1 MSDTSRF
8 APLCSIV
15 VFVLIAAAGIE
26 RAAAADMLDP
36 RVRTVFDKHCTSCHD
51 PDRNKGGLNVASLAG
66 DFSKEGYTWTRIH
79 NVVGLGIMPPPGRDP
94 IPDDDRKHLLA
105 WIVAQSKAFPLRT
118 TARRLNRE
126 EFTNTLNDL
135 LGLREDFAAKLPEDV
150 SVHGFDTNA
159 GALTMTSAAFEQYL
173 EAIVTAVGWRFDAST
188 PGFEPVVVTV
198 VPPPKTKT
206 PSKAPRP
213 RVKLSSQTSATSPV
227 FQKESIVGLRPRVL
241 GFSGGGTN
249 PAHLEFD
256 FSTESCETL
265 PEAIDRFKLTLRVRS
280 VAPPSGSLPRLVV
293 EVNRKSLLARP
304 LEPHDD
310 FQDVVCYF
318 RKSELTRQDGFT
330 IHVMNGYETADFL
343 EEFPKAREAL
353 GRDKGKSKEEY
364 AKGILALL
372 DQLPVIFVEKVVLEP
387 ARYSEDPI
395 SAHGLALTRLA
406 ELPSEARRNAL
417 ETFLSHAYR
426 RPLTAAEQK
435 QFAEFFDK
443 ELFRT
448 KSPRKA
454 VESCLMFALGSPKFL
469 YVGAKEPATPSND
482 HHLAERLSYFFWS
495 TTPDRTLDGLAH
507 AGKLRKERT
516 LEEQVTRL
524 LDHPNAERFF
534 DRFAR
539 QWLETEK
546 LEERHESTDPSYRTP
561 QQAYL
566 RTSLRREGGAFL
578 KELIRSNRSAL
589 SIVDSDFLI
598 VNDRT
603 STHYGLPMVRGSE
616 FQVVALPPES
626 PYGGVTALASVMTTT
641 DHGMFRPIY
650 RGAWVQ
656 KNLFNRPLPPP
667 PSDVPEL
674 DPNDPRYKNKTLKQ
688 QLALH
693 QEHAKCAVCHRSM
706 DPLGYAFQEFDAL
719 GRTASRAK
727 GVVRNRIETDGA
739 FPNGERYANV
749 AEFRAIMLE
758 KYRDEVIRGFISKLI
773 TYGRG
778 REPSLGERE
787 WIDRLVDQAK
797 RNEYRMRPMLLSI
810 VSSPEFLH

>member
-1 MSDTSRF
+1 MLALLTASLPSARAEQPTDFDRVVK
-8 APLCSIV
+8 PL
-15 VFVLIAAAGIE
+15 LA
-26 RAAAADMLDP
+26 
-36 RVRTVFDKHCTSCHD
+36 KHCVSCHG
-51 PDRNKGGLNVASLAG
+51 PVRNKGGLNVESLTG
-66 DFSKEGYTWTRIH
+66 EFSKEGYTWTQIH
-79 NVVGLGIMPPPGRDP
+79 NVVGSGIMPPPGRDP
-94 IPDDDRKHLLA
+94 ISDDDRKRLLA

-118 TARRLNRE
+118 AARRLNRE

-150 SVHGFDTNA
+150 SVNGFDTNA
-159 GALTMTSAAFEQYL
+159 GALTMTSEAFEQYL

-188 PGFEPVVVTV
+188 PGFEPVVVAV
-198 VPPPKTKT
+198 EPPPKTKT

-213 RVKLSSQTSATSPV
+213 RVKLSTQNSATSPS
-227 FQKESIVGLRPRVL
+227 FPKENTVGLRPRVL

-256 FSTESCETL
+256 FPTEFCETL
-265 PEAIDRFKLTLRVRS
+265 PEAVDRFKLTLRVRS
-280 VAPPSGSLPRLVV
+280 AAPPSGSLPRLIV
-293 EVNRKSLLARP
+293 EVNRKKVLDQP
-304 LEPHDD
+304 LEPRAD

-353 GRDKGKSKEEY
+353 GREKGKLKEEY
-364 AKGILALL
+364 TKGLLELL
-372 DQLPVIFVEKVVLEP
+372 DQLPVIFVEKIVLEP
-387 ARYSEDPI
+387 ARYSEDPVP
-395 SAHGLALTRLA
+395 AHGLALTRLA
-406 ELPSEARRNAL
+406 ELPGDARRNAL
-417 ETFLSHAYR
+417 ETFLSHVYR
-426 RPLTAAEQK
+426 RPLTAEEQK
-435 QFAEFFDK
+435 QFAGLFDK
-443 ELFRT
+443 EFART
-448 KSPRKA
+448 KSAQKA

-469 YVGAKEPATPSND
+469 YVGAKDPATSPND
-482 HHLAERLSYFFWS
+482 HHLAERLSYFLWS
-495 TTPDRTLDGLAH
+495 TTPDRTLDGLAR
-507 AGKLRKERT
+507 AGKLRTGRT
-516 LEEQVTRL
+516 LEEQVHRM

-546 LEERHESTDPSYRTP
+546 LEERHESTDATYRTP

-566 RTSLRREGGAFL
+566 RSSLRREGGAFL
-578 KELIRSNRSAL
+578 KELVRSNRSAL
-589 SIVDSDFLI
+589 SIIDSDFLL

-603 STHYGLPMVRGSE
+603 STHYGLPMVRGGE
-616 FQVVALPPES
+616 FRVVSLPKDS

-656 KNLFNRPLPPP
+656 KNLFNRQLPPP

-674 DPNDPRYKNKTLKQ
+674 DPNDPRYKNKSLKQ

-693 QEHAKCAVCHRSM
+693 QEHPKCAVCHKSM

-719 GRTASRAK
+719 GRFGNRGK
-727 GVVRNRIETDGA
+727 GPVRGKIESDGA
-739 FPNGERYANV
+739 FPNGERYAGV
-749 AEFRAIMLE
+749 AEFRTILLE
-758 KYRDEVIRGFISKLI
+758 KYRDDVIRGFISKLI

-787 WIDRLVDQAK
+787 WIDRLVDLAK

-810 VSSPEFLH
+810 VTSPEFLH

>member
-1 MSDTSRF
+1 MSDNSRF
-8 APLCSIV
+8 ALRGCV
-15 VFVLIAAAGIE
+15 VAVVLVAAAGIE
-26 RAAAADMLDP
+26 RARAAEMLDP
-36 RVRTVFDKHCTSCHD
+36 RVRTLLEKHCKSCHD
-51 PDRNKGGLNVASLAG
+51 PDRNKGGLTVTTLRG
-66 DFSKEGYTWTRIH
+66 DFSKEGYTWARIH
-79 NVVGLGIMPPPGRDP
+79 NVVESGIMPPHGRDP
-94 IPDDDRKHLLA
+94 LSDDDRKHLLA

-150 SVHGFDTNA
+150 SVNGFDTNA
-159 GALTMTSAAFEQYL
+159 GVLTMTSEAFEQYL

-198 VPPPKTKT
+198 EPPPKTKT

-213 RVKLSSQTSATSPV
+213 RVKLSTQSVATNPV
-227 FQKESIVGLRPRVL
+227 FPKENTVGLRPRNSGSL
-241 GFSGGGTN
+241 GSGPN
-249 PAHLEFD
+249 YLEFD
-256 FSTESCETL
+256 FSPEFCETL

-280 VAPPSGSLPRLVV
+280 VAPPSGSLPRLIV
-293 EVNRKSLLARP
+293 EVNRKKVLDQP
-304 LEPHDD
+304 LEPRAD

-353 GRDKGKSKEEY
+353 GREKGKMKEEY
-364 AKGILALL
+364 TKGLLALL
-372 DQLPVIFVEKVVLEP
+372 DQLPVIFVEKIVLES
-387 ARYSEDPI
+387 ARYSEDPVP
-395 SAHGLALTRLA
+395 AHGLALTRLA
-406 ELPSEARRNAL
+406 ELPGDARRSAL

-426 RPLTAAEQK
+426 RPLTAEEQK
-435 QFAEFFDK
+435 QFAGLFEKEFA
-443 ELFRT
+443 RT
-448 KSPRKA
+448 KSAQKA

-469 YVGAKEPATPSND
+469 YVGAKEPTASPND
-482 HHLAERLSYFFWS
+482 HHLAERLSYFLWS
-495 TTPDRTLDGLAH
+495 TTPDRALDGLART
-507 AGKLRKERT
+507 GKLRTGRT
-516 LEEQVTRL
+516 LEEQVHRM
-524 LDHPNAERFF
+524 LDHPGAERFF

-566 RTSLRREGGAFL
+566 RSSLRREGGAFL
-578 KELIRSNRSAL
+578 KELVRSNRSAL
-589 SIVDSDFLI
+589 SIIDSDFLL

-603 STHYGLPMVRGSE
+603 STHYGLPMVRGGE
-616 FQVVALPPES
+616 FRVVSLPKGS
-626 PYGGVTALASVMTTT
+626 PYGGVMALASVMTTT

-674 DPNDPRYKNKTLKQ
+674 DPNDPRYKNKSLKQ

-693 QEHAKCAVCHRSM
+693 QEHPKCAVCHKSM

-719 GRTASRAK
+719 GRFGNRGK
-727 GVVRNRIETDGA
+727 GPVRGKIESDGA
-739 FPNGERYANV
+739 FPNGERYAGV
-749 AEFRAIMLE
+749 AEFRTIMLE
-758 KYRDEVIRGFISKLI
+758 KYRDDVIRGFISKLI
-773 TYGRG
+773 AYGRG